1 MASAVG
7 STALAAQAPA
17 GGGSWTNACGLS
29 SNEEFQ
35 TVYEVDPRIGI
46 IPDDP
51 VQTEMVWGPHC
62 DYQGGAIT
70 LYTKKTPSAELDRVL
85 GLVKATTRVPVQGLG
100 QRAFYTVIY
109 PGDKYREQGLLAV
122 FLGPRIVTFNMDA
135 HHDEPTDATRPRL
148 EKLAKLVVPRLK

>member
-51 VQTEMVWGPHC
+51 VQRNGVGTALRLLG
-62 DYQGGAIT
+62 QGNRSA
-70 LYTKKTPSAELDRVL
+70 KKTPSA
-85 GLVKATTRVPVQGLG
+85 G
-100 QRAFYTVIY
+100 
-109 PGDKYREQGLLAV
+109 
-122 FLGPRIVTFNMDA
+122 
-135 HHDEPTDATRPRL
+135 
-148 EKLAKLVVPRLK
+148 